1 MLKTETA
8 KIENFTAIEEIKEKL
23 RQVMDEVRE
32 EVGKCTRD
40 IAQERERID
49 EEKMTRLELEGE
61 IRHGL
66 QDRYL
71 KYA

>member
-1 MLKTETA
+1 
-8 KIENFTAIEEIKEKL
+8 
-23 RQVMDEVRE
+23 MDEVRE